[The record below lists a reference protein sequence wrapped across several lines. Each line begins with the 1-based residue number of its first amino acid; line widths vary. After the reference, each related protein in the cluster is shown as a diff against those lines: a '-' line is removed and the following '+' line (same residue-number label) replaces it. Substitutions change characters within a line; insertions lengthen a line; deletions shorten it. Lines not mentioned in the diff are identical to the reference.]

1 VCQERVMLSVR
12 RLKGTDM
19 LSETN
24 GNWTTTRRTAR
35 REGRAKAAA
44 SERGTHRVHAVPAPT
59 PVRSAKAGLRRA
71 VAVAAHQASPS
82 PAPIWLAAL
91 SAASCQATRKGENHE
106 VRWSCAA
113 GRALYTNSGADTE
126 TIHPLGVRLEGGETL
141 AVYWMP
147 GETGYTMEVYG
158 RNAACA

>member
-1 VCQERVMLSVR
+1 
-12 RLKGTDM
+12 M

-24 GNWTTTRRTAR
+24 GNWGTARGAVR
-35 REGRAKAAA
+35 REGKAQTAGSKRA
-44 SERGTHRVHAVPAPT
+44 THRVHTTPGGAA
-59 PVRSAKAGLRRA
+59 PVRSGEAGTATIRRGVELGLRRA
-71 VAVAAHQASPS
+71 AAVGAVHQLASS

-91 SAASCQATRKGENHE
+91 DAASCQATRKGENHE

-126 TIHPLGVRLEGGETL
+126 TIYPLGVSLEGGQTL
-141 AVYWMP
+141 AVCWMP

-158 RNAACA
+158 RNGACA

>member
-1 VCQERVMLSVR
+1 MLSVR
-12 RLKGTDM
+12 TEKGTEM
-19 LSETN
+19 PSETN

-35 REGRAKAAA
+35 REGRSAAAA
-44 SERGTHRVHAVPAPT
+44 SERGTHRVHVAAG
-59 PVRSAKAGLRRA
+59 SAAARAGIRRA
-71 VAVAAHQASPS
+71 VAIGAARQSSPS

-91 SAASCQATRKGENHE
+91 NAASCQASRKGENHE

-126 TIHPLGVRLEGGETL
+126 TINPLGVRLEGGETL

-158 RNAACA
+158 RTATCA